1 MSFPNFLDFEI
12 LKFISQPIS
21 QICFYFQLPFP
32 GNEISISCF
41 WFLQHQI
48 VLTIWVPFLLKHLH
62 LKMLH
67 KPVGFGVPNF
77 ICKHILKFHVLFS
90 LCMGKKVCQNFIFQ
104 SLCWNCHLQVQK
116 WDFNLKSLHWKL
128 SHAYLKSFSGK
139 MCDLD
144 LKSLGWKRNEDFKS
158 LSRIFLFQNQFLKK

>member
-12 LKFISQPIS
+12 FKFISQPIS

-41 WFLQHQI
+41 WLLQHQI

-77 ICKHILKFHVLFS
+77 ICKNIIKFHLLFS
-90 LCMGKKVCQNFIFQ
+90 LCMGKKLAFQ
-104 SLCWNCHLQVQK
+104 ICAKNSN
-116 WDFNLKSLHWKL
+116 FNLYVGIAICRFK
-128 SHAYLKSFSGK
+128 
-139 MCDLD
+139 
-144 LKSLGWKRNEDFKS
+144 NEI
-158 LSRIFLFQNQFLKK
+158 LT